1 MSRVTFW
8 FKDSTNYVSVEAD
21 LFYEVDGFFKA
32 YNENEVVAMF
42 AKDIVEGVYKTEGK
56 SK

>member
-21 LFYEVDGFFKA
+21 CFHQVDDYVKA
-32 YNENEVVAMF
+32 YNGNEVVAVF
-42 AKDIVEGVYKTEGK
+42 LTDIVSGVYKTEDK
-56 SK
+56 K